1 MPLPT
6 RQDLGSHINDSIFG
20 THELASPLPKYRFT
34 TSENRPDLIYQVV
47 SDELYL
53 DGNARQNLATFCTTW
68 EEPEV
73 HKLMNLAI
81 DKNMIDKTEYPQTA
95 EIEIRCV
102 HMLADLWNAPAA
114 ATTVGTSTIGSS
126 EACMLGGM
134 AAKWRWKA
142 RREALGKP
150 TDKPNI
156 VCGPVQV
163 CWDKFCRYWEVEQRE
178 IPMRPDMLH
187 MDPERMLEAVD
198 ENTIAVVP
206 TFGVTYTGQYE
217 FVEPIA
223 AALDDL
229 QKRTGLDVDIHVD
242 AASGGF
248 LAPFTAPNIV
258 WDFRLPRVKSI
269 STSGHKYGLAPIGVG
284 WTLWRETKDLPEEL
298 IFSVPY
304 LGGSVGTFA
313 INFSRPAGQVIAQY
327 YNFLRLGRDGYTR
340 IQQAC
345 YDTTQWLAK
354 EIGGLGP
361 FEFINDGNP
370 QTGIPAVCFR
380 VAPGAKIPYSLYDLS
395 DRLLQRGWQ
404 VPAFALTGDAAHI
417 TVMRIMVRQGVSRD
431 MAGLLID
438 DMKRAI
444 AHFDEHPIT
453 VPMTQKELPIGN
465 HVGSVAAQQLIPA

>member
-1 MPLPT
+1 MPLPR

-20 THELASPLPKYRFT
+20 ARELANALPKYRFPPH
-34 TSENRPDLIYQVV
+34 ENRPADVYQVV

-53 DGNARQNLATFCTTW
+53 DGNARQNLATFCQTW

-73 HKLMNLAI
+73 HELMNLAI

-95 EIEIRCV
+95 EIEIRCT

-142 RREALGKP
+142 RRKAQGKP
-150 TDKPNI
+150 TDKPNL

-163 CWDKFCRYWEVEQRE
+163 CWAKFCRYWEIEKRE
-178 IPMRPDMLH
+178 IPMRPGMFH
-187 MDPERMLEAVD
+187 MDARRMLEAVD

-229 QKRTGLDVDIHVD
+229 QKRTGIDVDIHVD

-248 LAPFTAPNIV
+248 LAPFVAPDII

-269 STSGHKYGLAPIGVG
+269 STSGHKYGLAPIGCG
-284 WTLWRETKDLPEEL
+284 WVLWRETQDLPEDL

-327 YNFLRLGRDGYTR
+327 YNFLRLGRDGYRR

-345 YDTTQWLAK
+345 YDTTQWLAA
-354 EIGGLGP
+354 EIGKLGP

-380 VAPGAKIPYSLYDLS
+380 VKQGGKLSYTLFDLS

-404 VPAFALTGDAAHI
+404 VPAFALTGDAKDVS
-417 TVMRIMVRQGVSRD
+417 VMRVMVRQGVSRD
-431 MAGLLID
+431 MAALLVEDI
-438 DMKRAI
+438 KRAI
-444 AHFDEHPIT
+444 RHFEKHPISI
-453 VPMTQKELPIGN
+453 PMTQQEVPVHT
-465 HVGSVAAQQLIPA
+465 HV

>member
-6 RQDLGSHINDSIFG
+6 RQDLGSHANDSIFG
-20 THELASPLPKYRFT
+20 TYELASPLPKYRFT
-34 TSENRPDLIYQVV
+34 TNENRPDVIYQVV
-47 SDELYL
+47 SDELFL

-102 HMLADLWNAPAA
+102 HMLADLWKAPAA

-142 RREALGKP
+142 RRKAAGKP
-150 TDKPNI
+150 TDKPNL

-163 CWDKFCRYWEVEQRE
+163 CWDKFCRYWEVEKRE

-229 QKRTGLDVDIHVD
+229 QKANRPRRRHPCRCRERRFLSTIH
-242 AASGGF
+242 
-248 LAPFTAPNIV
+248 
-258 WDFRLPRVKSI
+258 
-269 STSGHKYGLAPIGVG
+269 
-284 WTLWRETKDLPEEL
+284 
-298 IFSVPY
+298 
-304 LGGSVGTFA
+304 
-313 INFSRPAGQVIAQY
+313 
-327 YNFLRLGRDGYTR
+327 
-340 IQQAC
+340 
-345 YDTTQWLAK
+345 
-354 EIGGLGP
+354 
-361 FEFINDGNP
+361 
-370 QTGIPAVCFR
+370 
-380 VAPGAKIPYSLYDLS
+380 GA
-395 DRLLQRGWQ
+395 
-404 VPAFALTGDAAHI
+404 
-417 TVMRIMVRQGVSRD
+417 
-431 MAGLLID
+431 
-438 DMKRAI
+438 
-444 AHFDEHPIT
+444 
-453 VPMTQKELPIGN
+453 
-465 HVGSVAAQQLIPA
+465 